1 MHIIRLFIPSLL
13 VTLLVACSSTPTQ
26 PEWIMGSDS
35 RYPDNRFLIAAGEGS
50 SQSVADNRALANLSK
65 IFQVS
70 VSDTSMDFSQAT
82 VNSQINSA
90 GQAQRQIQN
99 DQKVSRFVNTQAQ
112 QMLQG
117 AMIAERWQPA
127 EGGSQFSLATLA
139 KGPAIQRFSQ
149 SIKNADRDTLAAVDF
164 AQNQAPSAVSALAA
178 LEQARQQQVQRMN
191 DNNNLRVLTGS
202 GIATDYDAAELA
214 TIIRQ
219 SLAKMTISSSAKN
232 DAELAMLQSAMA
244 DVGVNQAAE
253 GGYNIDMQLEQG
265 ASENRQGWLWQRG
278 NLVLSLSD
286 GKSNIATKRWPY
298 KISAQTEAM
307 LVQRLNEKLTNDL
320 PANIYQ
326 LLTPIK

>member
-35 RYPDNRFLIAAGEGS
+35 RYPVNRFLIAAGEGS

-82 VNSQINSA
+82 VSNQINSA
-90 GQAQRQIQN
+90 GQAQRQVQN

-117 AMIAERWQPA
+117 AMIAERWQSA
-127 EGGSQFSLATLA
+127 EGGPQYSLATLE

-232 DAELAMLQSAMA
+232 DANLVMLQSAMA